1 MIVLP
6 EGFDYALLFS
16 DFMKI
21 ASPLLGVASIVS
33 AGFLIVRILR
43 KGI

>member
-1 MIVLP
+1 MIALP
-6 EGFDYALLFS
+6 DGFDYALLFS

-33 AGFLIVRILR
+33 AGFLIVRIFR

>member
-6 EGFDYALLFS
+6 EGFNFTLLFS

-21 ASPLLGVASIVS
+21 ASPLIGVATIVS